1 MNASKGWVDGELDDW
16 APCQSDGTCDSFAS
30 IKDTLIEQPK
40 LSFAI
45 AASRNATYPLMQL
58 RQRENTRVLPSYS
71 LRCRRP
77 NRQAGPHKFAQRHC
91 TCSCEGRPSIASV
104 RPSVMSETTPAR
116 SQRRDALH
124 RSVQRRAN
132 KKQNQPFRNPMQL
145 RNGTTPQYFPLSPQ
159 VCAVSGSRQHQLT
172 PL

>member
-1 MNASKGWVDGELDDW
+1 MITSAQPGRWRLRR
-16 APCQSDGTCDSFAS
+16 PCERD
-30 IKDTLIEQPK
+30 KDEPQATICV
-40 LSFAI
+40 SS
-45 AASRNATYPLMQL
+45 AARYDTEAGDNATHGAIV
-58 RQRENTRVLPSYS
+58 RGWGRTSYS

-124 RSVQRRAN
+124 HSVQRRAN